1 MPNLVLAQRISSPTT
16 NRLRTPAAEM
26 AIAGGRS
33 RNGGDAVAF
42 LVELRQSVDFLPM
55 KWQFVAAWNL

>member
-1 MPNLVLAQRISSPTT
+1 
-16 NRLRTPAAEM
+16 M